1 MQYLCIN
8 AAKMHGE
15 PFSSR
20 STRSFFW
27 GRQGRS
33 HTIHLLNPVM
43 ISVSKTSQSIEPSL
57 IRSIFNLAKT
67 MDDVVDF
74 TLGDPDIQPAE
85 AIKEAA
91 CSAIRQGKTRYSQNA
106 GLIELRQT
114 IASYYERRD
123 GLNYDPATQVMV
135 SVGAMEGLYLAFLAL
150 LDEGDE
156 VIIPA
161 PYYVNYVQMVQMCHA
176 KPVVVDNPDGE
187 ELSFSMADVEA
198 AITPRTKAIVINT
211 PSNPSGK
218 IIPQDKLEAL
228 AALAKKHDLVVIAD
242 EVYKCLIYD
251 RKPFHSIVKID
262 GMRERTLLIN
272 SLSKEFCMTG
282 YRLGYSVGPQELIA
296 AMTKLQE
303 NVAACAPLPSQY
315 AGIEALSG
323 RADYSAQMVDIF
335 TERRNILYEGL
346 KEIPQIRPILPE
358 ATFYMMVDISS
369 TGMTSLEFAH
379 SLLKEAR
386 VAVVPGVAYGKSCD
400 RYVRIAFTVER
411 ARIEEGVKRIK
422 SYFQTR

>member
-1 MQYLCIN
+1 
-8 AAKMHGE
+8 
-15 PFSSR
+15 
-20 STRSFFW
+20 
-27 GRQGRS
+27 
-33 HTIHLLNPVM
+33 M
-43 ISVSKTSQSIEPSL
+43 ISISKTADSIEPSL

-74 TLGDPDIQPAE
+74 TLGDPDIQPAQ
-85 AIKEAA
+85 AIKDAA
-91 CSAIRQGKTRYSQNA
+91 CQAIQQGRTRYSQNA
-106 GLIELRQT
+106 GLLDLRNT
-114 IASYYERRD
+114 IADYYRRKE
-123 GLNYDPATQVMV
+123 GYTYDPATEVMV

-176 KPVVVDNPDGE
+176 IPVVVDNPGAD
-187 ELSFSMADVEA
+187 ELSFSIADVEA
-198 AITPRTKAIVINT
+198 AVTPRTKAIVINT

-218 IIPQDKLEAL
+218 IIPEDKLEAL
-228 AALAKKHDLVVIAD
+228 AALAVKHNLVVIAD

-251 RKPFHSIVKID
+251 CKPFRSIVSID

-335 TERRNILYEGL
+335 TERRNILYDGL
-346 KEIPQIRPILPE
+346 KDIPQIRPILPE

-379 SLLKEAR
+379 SLLKEAK

-400 RYVRIAFTVER
+400 KYVRIAFTVER

-422 SYFQTR
+422 SYFQAR